1 MADSQKLKEPSS
13 SSLRGAETVSRAL
26 DVVTEMLE
34 SGGEGSVRVAEVS
47 KRSGVSTGSLYHHFE
62 SRTGL
67 IAAARERQFA
77 RDRTYPGQVDAA
89 GYLAATTPAE
99 FVRLFDEMLTG
110 SETPVAA
117 AGRHHR
123 FEMIGAAA
131 ARPQDFPG
139 VVELEVDFLDLG
151 EAIGTALHQRGWL
164 KVGIEPRSVALFLHT
179 LSMARVVR
187 ELDDS
192 VSPEAWRTIVREALS
207 GIFVTD
213 EHLNTA
219 T

>member
-1 MADSQKLKEPSS
+1 MAASKTLTEPSFS
-13 SSLRGAETVSRAL
+13 SARGAETVTRAL

-34 SGGEGSVRVAEVS
+34 NGGEGSVRVAEVS

-77 RDRTYPGQVDAA
+77 RDRTYPGQVDPG

-99 FVRLFDEMLTG
+99 FVRVFDEMLAT
-110 SETPVAA
+110 SEAPEVAA
-117 AGRHHR
+117 ARQHR

-139 VVELEVDFLDLG
+139 VIELEVNFLDVG
-151 EAIGTALHQRGWL
+151 ETIGDALFQRGWL
-164 KVGIEPRSVALFLHT
+164 KDGVEPRSIALFLHI

-187 ELDDS
+187 QLDGS
-192 VSPEAWRTIVREALS
+192 VSEKAWRTIAREALS
-207 GIFVTD
+207 AILVTE
-213 EHLNTA
+213 EHLN
-219 T
+219 